1 MNVHFERNVMEES
14 EVIALFQSFTLEDL
28 RKRFVWANAFFER
41 SDQPE
46 YYLSGL
52 VEKMYKLG
60 YRVYAGDL
68 EIMPLGRDTIWE
80 KAYLWTRNEDI
91 KTGRHGDSLM
101 PNLGDALVSQ
111 DNPSALIEQAICIL
125 RAYRNGFDA
134 RSSEVQSTLAGLLGV
149 DPSMFKDD
157 E

>member
-1 MNVHFERNVMEES
+1 MNVHFERQVMEKS

-41 SDQPE
+41 RDQPE

-52 VEKMYKLG
+52 VEDMYKLG
-60 YRVYAGDL
+60 YRVYVGDL

-80 KAYLWTRNEDI
+80 KAYLWTRNDDI

-101 PNLGDALVSQ
+101 PSLGDVLVSQ
-111 DNPSALIEQAICIL
+111 DNPCALIEQAACIL
-125 RAYRNGFDA
+125 RAYRNGFEA

-149 DPSMFKDD
+149 DLSRFED
-157 E
+157 ED